1 MEPHQFT
8 GDLFCLYQD
17 ARVLTHGQNGISW
30 YSNVVMHVV
39 MDLWV
44 PSAGLTCPGFIPLYD
59 RKLKYYMQVVAA
71 ETPPT
76 GQRSTAK
83 GRFARGCASSLVA

>member
-1 MEPHQFT
+1 M
-8 GDLFCLYQD
+8 D
-17 ARVLTHGQNGISW
+17 
-30 YSNVVMHVV
+30 VV

-44 PSAGLTCPGFIPLYD
+44 PSANLTCPGFIPLYD

-76 GQRSTAK
+76 GPCHGQGSPLGA
-83 GRFARGCASSLVA
+83 AVQALSLDELGDSDTQYIGNSHNPWESIANKQYRN